1 MQTPI
6 QNNKLASP
14 LHAYLCPN
22 ERLPPPTS
30 RILKLVTS
38 TYKPYQTEAPSFS
51 IQKPFMHVSKLKTKL
66 TTHSPSIQ
74 RSFMHASKLKQSSR
88 HIHLA
93 TLILIQRQS
102 HFHAKIKHLPSNS
115 RLNTFMPCKLKLD
128 KTPCKDKQRHKRK
141 ALMQRPNKDIILG

>member
-14 LHAYLCPN
+14 LHAYLCSN

-51 IQKPFMHVSKLKTKL
+51 IQKPFMHVSKLK
-66 TTHSPSIQ
+66 
-74 RSFMHASKLKQSSR
+74 QSSW

-141 ALMQRPNKDIILG
+141 ALMQRPNKDIILD

>member
-6 QNNKLASP
+6 QNNKLVSL
-14 LHAYLCPN
+14 LHANLCPN
-22 ERLPPPTS
+22 EKLPPPTS

-66 TTHSPSIQ
+66 MAHSPCMQ
-74 RSFMHASKLKQSSR
+74 RPFMHVSKLKQSSW

-93 TLILIQRQS
+93 TLILIQRQNIY
-102 HFHAKIKHLPSNS
+102 HANS